1 MGAAMKSTTG
11 LCAAIVLAAGL
22 FAIPGANAQDRSP
35 SAPSM
40 TAPKESPADIS
51 DTKLDAAAAAIKDVS
66 TITGD
71 YKKKV
76 ADAPAD
82 QKQRLIDEANDAM
95 TKAVTA
101 HGLSVKEYSTII
113 EVAQNDP
120 GVRER
125 LLKKLK

>member
-1 MGAAMKSTTG
+1 MKSTTG

-40 TAPKESPADIS
+40 TEPKESPADIS

-95 TKAVTA
+95 TKAVAA

-120 GVRER
+120 AVRER